1 MRQYCAVFALRGL
14 TSLIVVTL
22 AQPVRAAPPAPAVE
36 TAGTHFVNLDYEGCV
51 KHVES
56 ALAAPRESTE
66 IAELHLFR
74 ALCEHGLGKE
84 EAAVSHLQVALAL
97 DPTLRAPEWVSPRV
111 HAFVDRVVQQFTEA
125 SGKTS
130 SPPADAP
137 LQQETL
143 LAAASSPAAPPAPA
157 PAPAVAAL
165 AEPPA
170 SPSTGSGLRTARW
183 VLAGAAGAFAAAGA
197 GFGLH
202 AQSVEREFK
211 STAFMNERVMLANDA
226 QRSASVANVSFGL
239 AASAAVGFALT
250 WLFSEQVPTAV
261 GNSPPSA
268 H

>member
-1 MRQYCAVFALRGL
+1 MFALRVL

-36 TAGTHFVNLDYEGCV
+36 TAGTQFVNLDYEGCV

-137 LQQETL
+137 LQQEPL
-143 LAAASSPAAPPAPA
+143 LADASSPAA
-157 PAPAVAAL
+157 
-165 AEPPA
+165 PPA

-183 VLAGAAGAFAAAGA
+183 VLVGAAGAFAAAGA

-202 AQSVEREFK
+202 AQSIEREFK